1 MTAGQHIRVDSQ
13 PFPRYPLLE
22 GGREEAIVSAHRD
35 PDRHVRPRRE
45 VADGPEGRLGLGKL
59 LIRAGGKDLGRDV
72 VQEVGGQVEIR
83 AVAAFPGRGHTRLL
97 GAGVAPPGAGR
108 LARYRDHRVDQDE
121 GANGN
126 LLRDERRGETA
137 DRRGDQHHIV
147 PAINGRD
154 DQVGVLGQAGAG
166 IGTRQLN
173 GDRLVA
179 SGLEQRDNSV
189 PVPGVPARTGNQDV
203 RTHDTRMNSRR
214 GGRCQR
220 AASSGTTFP
229 GHYAA
234 HEATGVLV
242 ADIREFFAGR

>member
-1 MTAGQHIRVDSQ
+1 MET
-13 PFPRYPLLE
+13 F
-22 GGREEAIVSAHRD
+22 SATSGAVKPPID
-35 PDRHVRPRRE
+35 AATSTTSSRPSMAE
-45 VADGPEGRLGLGKL
+45 T
-59 LIRAGGKDLGRDV
+59 
-72 VQEVGGQVEIR
+72 
-83 AVAAFPGRGHTRLL
+83 TRL
-97 GAGVAPPGAGR
+97 A
-108 LARYRDHRVDQDE
+108 YS
-121 GANGN
+121 
-126 LLRDERRGETA
+126 
-137 DRRGDQHHIV
+137 
-147 PAINGRD
+147 
-154 DQVGVLGQAGAG
+154 GQAGVG
-166 IGTRQLN
+166 IGTRQRN

-214 GGRCQR
+214 GRRCQR